1 MICPKCGGDT
11 FTMVSDAGL
20 KCENCKC
27 SIKDIE
33 IFVSCKSLLPK
44 MSAYILISLYPP
56 KDNVSFDS
64 KEVEQEYRMSEEEP
78 GVKCWY
84 NKVPVKVRG
93 GKVTLDTSKG
103 ETISLEGEKIGTWRF
118 S

>member
-1 MICPKCGGDT
+1 
-11 FTMVSDAGL
+11 
-20 KCENCKC
+20 
-27 SIKDIE
+27 
-33 IFVSCKSLLPK
+33 

-84 NKVPVKVRG
+84 NKVPLK
-93 GKVTLDTSKG
+93 
-103 ETISLEGEKIGTWRF
+103 
-118 S
+118 